1 MLQLSLLHEIK
12 HHVNVGLI
20 ISELKGL
27 TKKLPF
33 RIPSSI
39 KIHSLT
45 SFCTKMYVDM
55 ACIVMYDNISI
66 ARSKRVNEKIV
77 LCYTVQDED
86 QFPCKSSVLWF
97 TWIISN
103 DIDMACIIMYC
114 YKRVNE

>member
-1 MLQLSLLHEIK
+1 MSYITVVCVQGIPILSPLLFMPS
-12 HHVNVGLI
+12 LY
-20 ISELKGL
+20 STL
-27 TKKLPF
+27 
-33 RIPSSI
+33 RIFN
-39 KIHSLT
+39 LLV
-45 SFCTKMYVDM
+45 KMYVDM

-86 QFPCKSSVLWF
+86 QFPCKSSGLWF

-114 YKRVNE
+114 